1 MGRIGKLIERERKYH
16 LTEAEARALEEKL
29 RIEGANERHE
39 IQESIIFRDQDDRQ
53 KKDTILR
60 LRTVDG
66 KRELTFKGPKQTQ
79 GLDKWREELNVEI
92 GDGPILDVLGSIGF
106 RPVIRYRK
114 DSRIFDF
121 EGVLVS
127 IDRLS
132 GLGAFCEIEVPD
144 LEHDLDAVA
153 KDLGL
158 DEARF
163 EPRGYP
169 TMAANAAKEK
179 A

>member
-1 MGRIGKLIERERKYH
+1 MGRIGKLIERERKYR
-16 LTEAEARALEEKL
+16 LTEAEARALETRL
-29 RIEGANERHE
+29 RGGGATERHE
-39 IQESIIFRDQDDRQ
+39 IQDSIIFRDREDRS

-66 KRELTFKGPKQTQ
+66 KRELTFKGPKQTR
-79 GLDKWREELNVEI
+79 GLDKYREELNVEVGEGPVVEVLDAI
-92 GDGPILDVLGSIGF
+92 GY

-114 DSRIFDF
+114 DSRIFEF

-127 IDRLS
+127 IDRLN

-153 KDLGL
+153 RDLGL
-158 DEARF
+158 QEESF

-169 TMAANAAKEK
+169 TMAANAMKERD
-179 A
+179 